1 MFSALRIYLHMAF
14 LMGEGDLNKVQDKKL
29 LKRLYIYAND
39 TDPSTVMVTFLGNFL
54 KTESI
59 AYVSDNI

>member
-1 MFSALRIYLHMAF
+1 MAF